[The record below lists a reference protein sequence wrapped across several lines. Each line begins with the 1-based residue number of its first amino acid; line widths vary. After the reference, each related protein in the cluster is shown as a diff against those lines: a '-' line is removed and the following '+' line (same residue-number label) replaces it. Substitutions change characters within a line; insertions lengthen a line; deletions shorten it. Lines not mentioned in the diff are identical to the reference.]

1 MSHGLLGRRAV
12 APLAA
17 AVLVLALAA
26 CGASSG
32 SSSELG
38 TALQQSCKAVSS
50 TLQNGPDPDADPVG
64 HAEAQPIPLRKLS
77 ISDAG
82 LKSAVDKLA
91 DAYESFANSNG
102 SAAARAQVTSASAKV
117 NAICPGAAS

>member
-1 MSHGLLGRRAV
+1 MSHGPVGRRVV

-17 AVLVLALAA
+17 VALVLALAA

-32 SSSELG
+32 SPSALG
-38 TALQQSCKAVSS
+38 TALQQSCNAVSS

-64 HAEAQPIPLRKLS
+64 HAEAQPIPLRRLS
-77 ISDAG
+77 ISDAA
-82 LKSAVDKLA
+82 LRSAVDKLA
-91 DAYESFANSNG
+91 DAYESFANSSG
-102 SAAARAQVTSASAKV
+102 SAAAKAKVTSASAMV

>member
-1 MSHGLLGRRAV
+1 MFHGPVGRRAV

-17 AVLVLALAA
+17 AALVLALAA
-26 CGASSG
+26 CSAG
-32 SSSELG
+32 SSAAG
-38 TALQQSCKAVSS
+38 TALEQSCKAVSS

-77 ISDAG
+77 ISDAA
-82 LKSAVDKLA
+82 LKSAVDQLA
-91 DAYESFANSNG
+91 NAYESYANSNG
-102 SAAARAQVTSASAKV
+102 SSAAKAKLRTASAKV

>member
-1 MSHGLLGRRAV
+1 MSHGPVGRRAV
-12 APLAA
+12 APLVA

-26 CGASSG
+26 CSASS
-32 SSSELG
+32 SAVG
-38 TALQQSCKAVSS
+38 TGLQQSCKAVSS

-77 ISDAG
+77 ISDAA
-82 LKSAVDKLA
+82 LKSAVHDLA
-91 DAYESFANSNG
+91 NAYESFANSNG
-102 SAAARAQVTSASAKV
+102 SAAARAKVMSASAKV